1 MKEKFSVT
9 GMKCAACS
17 SATERAVSKL
27 EGVSSVSVNLNGAF
41 MICDYD
47 ENTTKKEDIIK
58 AVKKAGFKAAL
69 YGEGAGKEKTGRE
82 GLRLLIS
89 LPIMV
94 ILMYVAMGE
103 MMGLPVPTFVSMK
116 ESPVAFALIQLALT
130 IPVIAVNF
138 NFFTS
143 GIPALFRGHPNM
155 DSLVSVGVAAAMIYS
170 VAETA
175 LTLQGN
181 LHAAH
186 NLYYDGAA
194 MILTLVTVGKALEA
208 RSKKQTGA
216 AIRRLINLSPKT
228 ATVLRDGKEIVIP
241 AEEIVPGDVLVVRP
255 GESIPADGT
264 VIEGLTAIDESA
276 ITGESIPAEKSAGC
290 PVTGGTVNGSGVIKM
305 RADRVGSETTLA
317 KIIELVENASA
328 TKAPVA
334 RLADK
339 VAGVFVPVVMGLALL
354 TFIVW
359 IIAAMDISM
368 ALRCAISVL
377 VISCPCALGL
387 ATPVAITVATG
398 RAAGMGILIKSAE
411 ALENLCHINT
421 VILDK
426 TGTVTE
432 GKPTVSS
439 ILAQMDES
447 EFLRLAASLERNSEH
462 PLARAIEKRAEGI
475 ALYDVSDQTAIPG
488 RGISGI
494 INGRKYYGGNAAF
507 MSELGIDI
515 SYAQPS
521 EGTPMYFA
529 SDNEYIGVIYA
540 SDNIKPDSL
549 QAIKRMADMG
559 LEVIL
564 LTGDSQQNADIIRK
578 DLPLSDAVGGVTPAG
593 KSEYLLQKRAEGKR
607 VAMVGD
613 GINDSPSLAAADV
626 GIAIGNGT
634 DIAIESAD
642 IVLSSNSL
650 SSVPDAVKFSARTMK
665 IIREN
670 LFWAFF
676 YNVIGIPVAAGVLFP
691 AFGVL
696 LSPMIAAA
704 CMSLSSIFVNLNA
717 LRLAKK

>member
-1 MKEKFSVT
+1 MKEKFTVS

-27 EGVSSVSVNLNGAF
+27 EGVTSVSVNLDGAF

-47 ENTTKKEDIIK
+47 ENKIKKEAIIT
-58 AVKKAGFKAAL
+58 AVKKAGFKAAP
-69 YGEGAGKEKTGRE
+69 YEGRTEQKGGNE
-82 GLRLLIS
+82 GIRLLVS
-89 LPIMV
+89 LPIMI

-103 MMGLPVPTFVSMK
+103 MMGLPVPAFISMR
-116 ESPVAFALIQLALT
+116 ENPVAFALVQLLLT

-138 NFFTS
+138 KFFSS
-143 GIPALFRGHPNM
+143 GIPSFFRGHPNM
-155 DSLVSVGVAAAMIYS
+155 DSLVSVGVVAAMVYS
-170 VAETA
+170 MAETY
-175 LTLQGN
+175 LTLRGN
-181 LHAAH
+181 IHAAH

-194 MILTLVTVGKALEA
+194 MILTLVTVGKALES
-208 RSKKQTGA
+208 RSRRQTGA

-228 ATVLRDGKEIVIP
+228 ATVIRGGKEMGIHT
-241 AEEIVPGDVLVVRP
+241 EEIVPGDILIVRP

-264 VIEGLTAIDESA
+264 VTEGLTAIDESA
-276 ITGESIPAEKSAGC
+276 ITGESIPAEKSEGSA
-290 PVTGGTVNGSGVIKM
+290 VTGGTVNGSGIIKM

-317 KIIELVENASA
+317 KIIELVENAGA

-339 VAGVFVPVVMGLALL
+339 VAGVFVPVVMGIALL
-354 TFIVW
+354 TFVIW
-359 IIAAMDISM
+359 IIAANDISM

-398 RAAGMGILIKSAE
+398 RCAGMGILIKSAE
-411 ALENLCHINT
+411 ALENLCHIDT

-432 GKPTVSS
+432 GKPAVSAVF
-439 ILAQMDES
+439 AQTDED
-447 EFLRLAASLERNSEH
+447 EFIKIAASLEKNSEH
-462 PLARAIEKRAEGI
+462 PLARAIEKYAENIEPYG
-475 ALYDVSDQTAIPG
+475 VTDQAAVPG

-494 INGRKYYGGNAAF
+494 IEGQKYHGGNAAF
-507 MSELGIDI
+507 MSELGVDI
-515 SYAQPS
+515 SSSPVS
-521 EGTPMYFA
+521 DGTPMYFA
-529 SDNEYIGVIYA
+529 CEKELLGVIYA
-540 SDNIKPDSL
+540 SDKIKSDSA
-549 QAIKRMADMG
+549 QAIERMTKAG

-564 LTGDSQQNADIIRK
+564 LTGDSQQNADIIKK
-578 DLPLSDAVGGVTPAG
+578 DLPLADAVGGVTPAG

-642 IVLSSNSL
+642 VVLSSNSL
-650 SSVPDAVKFSARTMK
+650 SGVPDAIGFSVRTMK
-665 IIREN
+665 IIKEN

-676 YNVIGIPVAAGVLFP
+676 YNVIGIPVAAGVLYP

-717 LRLAKK
+717 LRLARK

>member
-27 EGVSSVSVNLNGAF
+27 EGVNAVTVNLDGAF
-41 MICDYD
+41 MLCDYD
-47 ENTTKKEDIIK
+47 ENKIKKEAIIT
-58 AVKKAGFKAAL
+58 AVKKAGFKASP
-69 YGEGAGKEKTGRE
+69 YEGRTEQKDGNE
-82 GLRLLIS
+82 GLRLLVS
-89 LPIMV
+89 LPIMI

-103 MMGLPVPTFVSMK
+103 MMGLPVPAFISMK
-116 ESPVAFALIQLALT
+116 ESPAVFALVQLVLT
-130 IPVIAVNF
+130 IPVISVNF
-138 NFFTS
+138 RFFSS
-143 GIPALFRGHPNM
+143 GIPAFFRGHPNM
-155 DSLVSVGVAAAMIYS
+155 DSLVSVGVVAAMVYS
-170 VAETA
+170 LAETY
-175 LTLQGN
+175 LTLRGN
-181 LHAAH
+181 VHASH

-194 MILTLVTVGKALEA
+194 MILTLVTVGKALES
-208 RSKKQTGA
+208 RSRKQTGA

-228 ATVLRDGKEIVIP
+228 ATVIRDGKEINIP
-241 AEEIVPGDVLVVRP
+241 SEEIVPGDILIVRP

-264 VIEGLTAIDESA
+264 VTEGLTAIDESA
-276 ITGESIPAEKSAGC
+276 ITGESIPAEKSAGSS
-290 PVTGGTVNGSGVIKM
+290 VTGGTVNGSGIIKM

-317 KIIELVENASA
+317 KIIELVENAGA

-354 TFIVW
+354 TFVVW
-359 IIAAMDISM
+359 IIATKDISM

-398 RAAGMGILIKSAE
+398 RCAGMGILIKSAE
-411 ALENLCHINT
+411 ALENLCHIDT

-432 GKPTVSS
+432 GKPAVSTVHAR
-439 ILAQMDES
+439 IDEN
-447 EFLRLAASLERNSEH
+447 EFIKIAASLEKNSEH
-462 PLARAIEKRAEGI
+462 PLARAIEKYAENI
-475 ALYDVSDQTAIPG
+475 RLYSVTDQAAVPG

-494 INGRKYYGGNAAF
+494 IDKRKYYGGNAAF
-507 MSELGIDI
+507 MSELGVDI
-515 SYAQPS
+515 SPVPAS

-529 SDNEYIGVIYA
+529 CEKELLGVIYA
-540 SDNIKPDSL
+540 SDRIKSDSA
-549 QAIKRMADMG
+549 QAIERMTKAG

-564 LTGDSQQNADIIRK
+564 LTGDSQHNADVIK
-578 DLPLSDAVGGVTPAG
+578 KELPLADAVGGVTPAG

-613 GINDSPSLAAADV
+613 GINDSPALAAADV

-650 SSVPDAVKFSARTMK
+650 SGVPDAVEFSARTMR
-665 IIREN
+665 IIKEN

-676 YNVIGIPVAAGVLFP
+676 YNVIGIPVAAGVLYP

-717 LRLAKK
+717 LRLARK

>member
-1 MKEKFSVT
+1 MKEKFSVS

-17 SATERAVSKL
+17 SAVERAVSKL
-27 EGVSSVSVNLNGAF
+27 EGIKSASVNLDGAF

-47 ENTTKKEDIIK
+47 ENKIKKEAIMT
-58 AVKKAGFKAAL
+58 AVKKAGFRAAPFR
-69 YGEGAGKEKTGRE
+69 KRTHEKSGRE
-82 GLRLLIS
+82 GLRLIIS
-89 LPIMV
+89 LPVTI

-103 MMGLPVPTFVSMK
+103 MIGTPVPAFVSMK
-116 ESPVAFALIQLALT
+116 HSPVAFALLQLVLT
-130 IPVIAVNF
+130 LLVITVNF
-138 NFFTS
+138 KFFSS
-143 GIPALFRGHPNM
+143 GIPALLRGHPNM
-155 DSLVSVGVAAAMIYS
+155 DSLVSVGVTAAMIYS
-170 VAETA
+170 LAETV

-208 RSKKQTGA
+208 RSRKQTGA
-216 AIRRLINLSPKT
+216 AIRRLIDLSPKS
-228 ATVLRDGKEIVIP
+228 ATVVRGGKEFTIS
-241 AEEIVPGDVLVVRP
+241 AEEIVQGDVLIVRP
-255 GESIPADGT
+255 GERIPADGT
-264 VIEGLTAIDESA
+264 VLEGLSSIDESA
-276 ITGESIPAEKSAGC
+276 ITGESIPTEKSEGSS
-290 PVTGGTVNGSGVIKM
+290 VTGGTVNGAGVLKI

-317 KIIELVENASA
+317 KIIELVENAGA

-334 RLADK
+334 RVADK
-339 VAGVFVPVVMGLALL
+339 VAGVFVPAVMGIAVL
-354 TFIVW
+354 TFLYWAIF
-359 IIAAMDISM
+359 ARDISI

-398 RAAGMGILIKSAE
+398 RCASMGILIKSAE
-411 ALENLCHINT
+411 ALENLCRIDT

-432 GKPTVSS
+432 GKPAVSAVFPQ
-439 ILAQMDES
+439 IDED
-447 EFLRLAASLERNSEH
+447 EFIKFAASLEKNSEH
-462 PLARAIEKRAEGI
+462 PLARAIESYAENVE
-475 ALYDVSDQTAIPG
+475 LYDVTDQKAVPG
-488 RGISGI
+488 RGIGGV
-494 INGRKYYGGNAAF
+494 INGQKYYGGNAAF
-507 MSELGIDI
+507 MEELGINI
-515 SYAQPS
+515 IHARKS

-529 SDNEYIGVIYA
+529 SESEFLGVIYA
-540 SDNIKPDSL
+540 SDKTKPDSI
-549 QAIKRMADMG
+549 QAIERMAEMG
-559 LEVIL
+559 LEVVL
-564 LTGDSQQNADIIRK
+564 LTGDSQHNADIIKK
-578 DLPLSDAVGGVTPAG
+578 DLPISDAVGGVTPAG
-593 KSEYLLQKRAEGKR
+593 KSEYLLSKRAQGKS

-650 SSVPDAVKFSARTMK
+650 ESVTDAIKYSARTMR
-665 IIREN
+665 IIKEN

-676 YNVIGIPVAAGVLFP
+676 YNVIGIPVAAGVLYP
-691 AFGVL
+691 HFGIL

-717 LRLAKK
+717 LRLARK

>member
-27 EGVSSVSVNLNGAF
+27 EGVNAVTVNLDGAF
-41 MICDYD
+41 MLCDYD
-47 ENTTKKEDIIK
+47 ENKIKKEAIIT
-58 AVKKAGFKAAL
+58 AVKKAGFKAAP
-69 YGEGAGKEKTGRE
+69 YEGRTEQKSGNE
-82 GLRLLIS
+82 GLRLLVS

-103 MMGLPVPTFVSMK
+103 MMGLPVPAFISMK

-138 NFFTS
+138 KFFLS
-143 GIPALFRGHPNM
+143 GIPAFFRGHPNM

-170 VAETA
+170 LAETY
-175 LTLQGN
+175 LTLRGN
-181 LHAAH
+181 VHAAH

-194 MILTLVTVGKALEA
+194 MILTLVTVGKALES
-208 RSKKQTGA
+208 RSRRQTGA

-228 ATVLRDGKEIVIP
+228 ATVIRGGKEIGILTD
-241 AEEIVPGDVLVVRP
+241 EIVPGDILIVRP

-264 VIEGLTAIDESA
+264 VTEGLTAIDESA
-276 ITGESIPAEKSAGC
+276 ITGESIPTEKSAGS
-290 PVTGGTVNGSGVIKM
+290 PVTGGTVNGSGIIKM

-317 KIIELVENASA
+317 KIIELVENAGA

-354 TFIVW
+354 TFVIW
-359 IIAAMDISM
+359 IIAAKDISM

-398 RAAGMGILIKSAE
+398 RCAGMGILIKSAE
-411 ALENLCHINT
+411 ALENLCHIDT

-432 GKPTVSS
+432 GKPTVSAVF
-439 ILAQMDES
+439 AQIDED
-447 EFLRLAASLERNSEH
+447 EFIKIAASLEKNSEH
-462 PLARAIEKRAEGI
+462 PLARAIERYAENIG
-475 ALYDVSDQTAIPG
+475 LYNVTDQTAVPG

-494 INGRKYYGGNAAF
+494 IEGRKYFGGNAAF
-507 MSELGIDI
+507 MSELGVDI
-515 SYAQPS
+515 SAVPVS
-521 EGTPMYFA
+521 DGTPMYFA
-529 SDNEYIGVIYA
+529 CEKELLGVIYA
-540 SDNIKPDSL
+540 SDKIKSDSA
-549 QAIKRMADMG
+549 QAIERMSKAG

-564 LTGDSQQNADIIRK
+564 LTGDSQQNADIIKK
-578 DLPLSDAVGGVTPAG
+578 DLFLADAVGGVTPAG
-593 KSEYLLQKRAEGKR
+593 KSDYLLQKRAEGKR

-650 SSVPDAVKFSARTMK
+650 SGVPDAVLFSARTMK
-665 IIREN
+665 IIKEN

-676 YNVIGIPVAAGVLFP
+676 YNVIGIPVAAGALYP

-717 LRLAKK
+717 LRLARK